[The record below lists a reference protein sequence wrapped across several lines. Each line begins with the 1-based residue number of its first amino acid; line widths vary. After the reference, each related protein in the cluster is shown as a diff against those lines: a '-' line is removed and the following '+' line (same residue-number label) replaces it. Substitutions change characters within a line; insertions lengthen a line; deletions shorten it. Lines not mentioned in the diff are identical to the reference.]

1 MIPFDAI
8 PDDLVPLTAYFK
20 QLLAL
25 ATREQPLLVF
35 LDSVD
40 QIGIYLMNY
49 NICFETK
56 KTKKT
61 ILSNTFRWSSG
72 CQQDGL
78 VTNSFTSLL

>member
-1 MIPFDAI
+1 MVPFDAI

-40 QIGIYLMNY
+40 QIGRLIANVSFKISIIAGGVIHCLV
-49 NICFETK
+49 K
-56 KTKKT
+56 
-61 ILSNTFRWSSG
+61 LRWSSG
-72 CQQDGL
+72 
-78 VTNSFTSLL
+78 FK

>member
-1 MIPFDAI
+1 MSQISYNYMIPFDAI

-40 QIGIYLMNY
+40 QIG
-49 NICFETK
+49 THQ
-56 KTKKT
+56 T
-61 ILSNTFRWSSG
+61 IK
-72 CQQDGL
+72 
-78 VTNSFTSLL
+78 

>member
-25 ATREQPLLVF
+25 ATKEQPLLVF

-40 QIGIYLMNY
+40 QIGNVGKRLM
-49 NICFETK
+49 EM
-56 KTKKT
+56 
-61 ILSNTFRWSSG
+61 
-72 CQQDGL
+72 GL
-78 VTNSFTSLL
+78 K

>member
-1 MIPFDAI
+1 MVPFDAI

-40 QIGIYLMNY
+40 QIGMNKFIR
-49 NICFETK
+49 NAEHV
-56 KTKKT
+56 
-61 ILSNTFRWSSG
+61 L
-72 CQQDGL
+72 
-78 VTNSFTSLL
+78 

>member
-1 MIPFDAI
+1 MIPFDSI

-40 QIGIYLMNY
+40 QIGNLDV
-49 NICFETK
+49 K
-56 KTKKT
+56 
-61 ILSNTFRWSSG
+61 L
-72 CQQDGL
+72 
-78 VTNSFTSLL
+78 